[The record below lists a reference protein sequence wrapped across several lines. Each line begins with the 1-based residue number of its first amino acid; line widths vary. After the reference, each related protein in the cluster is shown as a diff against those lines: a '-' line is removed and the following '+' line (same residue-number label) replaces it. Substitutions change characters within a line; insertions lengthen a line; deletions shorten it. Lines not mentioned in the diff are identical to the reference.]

1 MSRRVQP
8 FLKWAGGKSQL
19 IAQYE
24 PYLPPPEAI
33 RCYYEPFLGSAA
45 LFFHLQPARA
55 QLSDR
60 NEKLIELYCVVR
72 DQLEQMTPVLSR
84 HQNDRDYFYQ
94 IRSLDP
100 DRLTQVERAA
110 RLVYLNRTCY
120 NGLYRE
126 NDQGEFNVP
135 FGRYQNPRICD
146 VPRLQAASRALQS
159 AELCTADF
167 DDAVALAGAGD
178 FVYFDPPYV
187 PVSRTSNF
195 TSYHRLG
202 FSEADH
208 RRLADSFHT
217 LTARG
222 CSAMLSNSSADL
234 VYELYE
240 GHGYRLIEV
249 QARRSINSKRNG
261 RGPVTEL
268 LILNY

>member
-19 IAQYE
+19 LAKYE
-24 PYLPPPEAI
+24 PYLPPPEAF

-45 LFFHLQPARA
+45 LFFHLHPAQA

-60 NEKLIELYCVVR
+60 NDKLIELYHVVR
-72 DQLEQMTPVLSR
+72 DQLEQLIPILSR

-94 IRSLDP
+94 IRGLDP
-100 DRLTQVERAA
+100 ATLTPVERAA
-110 RLVYLNRTCY
+110 RLIYLNRTCY

-146 VPRLQAASRALQS
+146 APRLQAASRALQS

-167 DDAVALAGAGD
+167 DEAVAFAEAGD

-187 PVSRTSNF
+187 PLSRTSNF
-195 TSYHRLG
+195 TSYHHLG

-208 RRLADSFHT
+208 RRLAETFHV
-217 LTARG
+217 LSARG
-222 CSAMLSNSSADL
+222 CRAMLSNSSAEL
-234 VYELYE
+234 VYELYA
-240 GHGYRLIEV
+240 GRGYRLIEV
-249 QARRSINSKRNG
+249 QARRSINSKSNG